1 VSNWTAPL
9 RALGRRA
16 TIVENRSPVPLA
28 PRIKPSV
35 FGYQPTDDMLSYL
48 EAYCSSPVVRPIV
61 ARLFQGV
68 SASVWKLYTKSTSG
82 DPQDRKPVLSHA
94 VLDLLAK
101 PNSFQTWPE
110 IMARGQQHWELVGET
125 SIVLGFQ
132 AGIKYP
138 IDMWVL
144 RPDRIQPVPDPY
156 NFLAGWIYK
165 APGDGERIPLKT
177 TELLRMVDPSPIDP
191 YRGQGA
197 VQSLIRD
204 LDSIRYTKEW
214 QANFFANSAQPGGM
228 ISVPVSLSD
237 HDFQQLSKRWNE
249 NHGGVSK
256 AHRIGI
262 LENAT
267 WVQNSFSL
275 KDLQMA
281 ELEALGR
288 DKILAAFGM
297 PKGMIGIVE
306 DVNRANAE
314 AGEYLFAADMIKP
327 RLNNWK
333 QLLNQQ
339 LLPLFDPQGRLELD
353 FDDPVP
359 ENSEANIAERKT
371 NFDVLIAAVTAGFDV
386 DDLLEYLDLPE
397 IGYTK
402 PAVPALGAAGGD
414 FAEGVSS
421 PIQTPD
427 TPANRSLPAV
437 ESAMRWVVRGHPDS
451 SCCEPCLTKIG
462 TLYRNRSSAEKDYP
476 PGKGYV
482 DCVGA
487 QYGNH
492 CRCSVVKRRSDRG

>member
-1 VSNWTAPL
+1 M
-9 RALGRRA
+9 
-16 TIVENRSPVPLA
+16 
-28 PRIKPSV
+28 
-35 FGYQPTDDMLSYL
+35 FGYAPTDDMLAYL
-48 EAYCSSPVVRPIV
+48 EAYCSNPVVRPIV
-61 ARLFQGV
+61 ARLYQGV
-68 SASVWKLYTKSTSG
+68 SASTWRLYVKSRTG
-82 DPQDRKPVLSHA
+82 DPQDRTEITSHA

-101 PNSFQTWPE
+101 PNNFQTWPE

-132 AGIKYP
+132 GGIKYP

-144 RPDRIQPVPDPY
+144 RPDRITPVPDAY
-156 NFLAGWIYK
+156 KFLAGWLYK

-204 LDSIRYTKEW
+204 LDSIKYTKEW

-237 HDFQQLSKRWNE
+237 HDFQQLSKRWNAD
-249 NHGGVSK
+249 HGGVSK
-256 AHRIGI
+256 AHKIGI

-339 LLPLFDPQGRLELD
+339 LLPLFDPAGKLELD

-371 NFDVLIAAVTAGFDV
+371 NFDVLIAAVNAGFDEK
-386 DDLLEYLDLPE
+386 DMLEYLDLPE

-402 PAVPALGAAGGD
+402 PEVPAFGGGAASD
-414 FAEGVSS
+414 FSEGVSS

-427 TPANRSLPAV
+427 TAPRGAGTPQITGEQWRDALREAQRSGGDPIPV
-437 ESAMRWVVRGHPDS
+437 IDSAMRWVVKGHPDS
-451 SCCEPCLTKIG
+451 SCCQPCLDKIG

-476 PGKGYV
+476 PGQGYV
-482 DCVGA
+482 NCIGA
-487 QYGNH
+487 EFGNH
-492 CRCSVVKRRSDRG
+492 CRCSVVKRRSQRDD